1 MSAEELVTAL
11 NTYFNVMVSIIIEH
25 KGIIDKFIGDAIMAL
40 FGAPVQ
46 YADDPQQA
54 ILTGLSM
61 IEALK
66 SFNKNQVKVGNFNKN
81 QVKVGKPIFKIGVGL
96 NTGQVVVGNI
106 GSTQKLEYTCIGDT
120 VNLASR
126 LEGLTKV
133 YGVPII
139 ISEYTL
145 SESKN
150 NIKTRELDAV
160 RVKGKVQ
167 PAEFTLYRPLQGTHS
182 ASTFRGLGW
191 RIHRKDKIN

>member
-11 NTYFNVMVSIIIEH
+11 NTYFNIMVSIIIEH

-66 SFNKNQVKVGNFNKN
+66 TFNKN
-81 QVKVGKPIFKIGVGL
+81 QVKVGKPVFKIGVGL

-106 GSTQKLEYTCIGDT
+106 GSTQKLEYTCILKNWNIPVSEIQST
-120 VNLASR
+120 WHHVS
-126 LEGLTKV
+126 KV
-133 YGVPII
+133 
-139 ISEYTL
+139 
-145 SESKN
+145 
-150 NIKTRELDAV
+150 
-160 RVKGKVQ
+160 
-167 PAEFTLYRPLQGTHS
+167 
-182 ASTFRGLGW
+182 
-191 RIHRKDKIN
+191 